1 LDRVCSGKRVLVTGT
16 TGFVGSWLARV
27 LTLHGAEVM
36 GVSLPAPAEIAA
48 ERARMCAKV
57 YEVNTDIGDYSNT
70 LVVVQ
75 DFQPQVVFHLAAQA
89 LVLQGYEQP
98 LRTFATNVMGTA
110 HLLEALR
117 VVGSALCCVVVTS
130 DKCYAASA
138 RAHVE
143 TDPLGGDDPYSASK
157 AAAEIVSNAYRRSFG
172 RLGLPPVAT
181 ARAGNIVGGG
191 DWAQGRLVPDWAR
204 SVRDGTNLRLR
215 QPYSTRPW
223 QHVLD
228 AVAGYV
234 VLADALMAS
243 PADFEGAWNFGP
255 PPDEPST
262 VSDLVAM
269 LQRSWATYVGRPSPL
284 VVTEDN
290 AGPPEQHELAL
301 NSAKALS
308 QLCWERR
315 LDLPTTVGWTTEWY
329 AGALLDASFD
339 PAALSADQ
347 VRRYLASGNA
357 PPPSFSR
364 QTPAAPAKLADPR

>member
-1 LDRVCSGKRVLVTGT
+1 VLVTGT
-16 TGFVGSWLARV
+16 TGFVGSWLAQV
-27 LTLHGAEVM
+27 LTLHGAEVT
-36 GVSLPAPAEIAA
+36 GVSLPAPPEIVS
-48 ERARMCAKV
+48 ERARMCSKV
-57 YEVNTDIGDYSNT
+57 HEVNADISEYSKT
-70 LVVVQ
+70 VAVVR

-89 LVLQGYEQP
+89 LVLEGYERP
-98 LRTFATNVMGTA
+98 LTTFATNVMGTA

-117 VVGSALCCVVVTS
+117 VAGSALCCVVVTS

-157 AAAEIVSNAYRRSFG
+157 AAAEIVSNAYRQSFG

-191 DWAQGRLVPDWAR
+191 DWAPGRLVPDWAR

-215 QPYSTRPW
+215 QPYATRPW

-228 AVAGYV
+228 AVAGYL
-234 VLADALMAS
+234 VLADALMTS
-243 PADFEGAWNFGP
+243 PADYEGAWNFGP
-255 PPDEPST
+255 PPDGPST

-269 LQRSWATYVGRPSPL
+269 LQRSWGACVGRPSPVA
-284 VVTEDN
+284 VVEEN
-290 AGPPEQHELAL
+290 NGPPERHELAL
-301 NSAKALS
+301 DSAKAANQLS
-308 QLCWERR
+308 WRRR
-315 LDLPTTVGWTTEWY
+315 LDLPTTVDWTTEWY

-347 VRRYLASGNA
+347 VRRYLARSSPTGSFG
-357 PPPSFSR
+357 PSM
-364 QTPAAPAKLADPR
+364 PASPAEAR